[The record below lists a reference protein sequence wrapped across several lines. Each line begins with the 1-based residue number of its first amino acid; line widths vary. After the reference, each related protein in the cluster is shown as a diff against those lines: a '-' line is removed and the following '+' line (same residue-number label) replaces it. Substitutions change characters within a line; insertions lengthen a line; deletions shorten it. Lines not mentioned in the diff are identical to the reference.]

1 MSVVKLLSR
10 IVAPN
15 IRIEEVDIEA
25 ALHDKTYGITSDPL
39 TQFAVVLSALI
50 HDVDHPGVPNAQL
63 TKEKTRLAEL
73 YRDKSIAE
81 QNSVDLAWTLL
92 MEGNFKNLRK
102 TIYQSEAEFKRFR
115 ALVVNTV
122 LATDIMDTE
131 LGSLRRALWNKAF
144 NEEVVED
151 PMTSLNRKA
160 TIVIEHIIQASDI
173 AHTMQHWHIY
183 RKWNSRLFE
192 ELYKAYTEGRS
203 DKNPAQTWYQGEI
216 GFFDFYIIPLAK
228 KLKDC
233 GVFGVSS
240 DEYLNYAIQNRKEW
254 ELHGETVVS
263 GMVET
268 IRMKTSRNHR
278 KPVMDAIAQSSSVS
292 IDKLKLRQIPAEIS
306 VVPMTELPCNFEVL
320 FADGSDTTCFQFA
333 RSIAS
338 IAPKWTVKFANSGKK
353 AVEIATGVE
362 TGFDLI
368 FIDQYFVSDDS
379 EVLGTDA
386 VLEMRNK
393 GVRGRICG
401 MSAND
406 HENIF
411 DDAGADSFMFKPL
424 PQNADALKQDL
435 LRIIN
440 GGDEDERILN
450 GK

>member
-15 IRIEEVDIEA
+15 IHIEDDDIEA

-50 HDVDHPGVPNAQL
+50 HDVDHPGVPNSQL

-73 YRDKSIAE
+73 YRDKSVAE

-102 TIYQSEAEFKRFR
+102 TIYHSEAEFKRFR
-115 ALVVNTV
+115 ALLVNTV
-122 LATDIMDTE
+122 LATDIMDKE
-131 LGSLRRALWNKAF
+131 LGALRKARWNKAF

-151 PMTSLNRKA
+151 QITAVNRKA

-192 ELYKAYTEGRS
+192 EMYKAYTEGRAE
-203 DKNPAQTWYQGEI
+203 KNPAQTWYEGEM

-240 DEYLNYAIQNRKEW
+240 DEYLNYAMQNRREW
-254 ELHGETVVS
+254 ELHGEKVVA
-263 GMVET
+263 GMVES
-268 IRMKTSRNHR
+268 IRMKTSQNYR
-278 KPVMDAIAQSSSVS
+278 KPAHTGEAHANSVN
-292 IDKLKLRQIPAEIS
+292 IDKLNLREIPMEIAMT
-306 VVPMTELPCNFEVL
+306 PMTELPDQLNVL

-333 RSIAS
+333 RSVAK
-338 IAPKWTVKFANSGKK
+338 IAPKWTVKFANSGEK
-353 AVEIATGVE
+353 AIQIATG
-362 TGFDLI
+362 GGANFDLI

-386 VLEMRNK
+386 VVEMRNK
-393 GVRGRICG
+393 GIRGRICG

-424 PQNADALKQDL
+424 PQNPDALKQDL
-435 LRIIN
+435 LRILN
-440 GGDEDERILN
+440 GGDEDDMI
-450 GK
+450 